1 MEIKQHIQKRLKL
14 NLILMS
20 LCMVWLF
27 WPVYLARMK
36 VFTSEVEVPKGLN
49 SVHIWQSNECRWER
63 VSTV

>member
-49 SVHIWQSNECRWER
+49 SVHI
-63 VSTV
+63 